1 MADSPRILPMQTNA
15 PLVNLA
21 GRTFNCPCHA
31 CAFFH
36 SRDEE
41 FEVYLPFAKEGFLAG
56 DKLVQLS
63 HKSHRADGKR
73 RLQEFGIDVET
84 AKDKQIDTRR
94 WEEAYLRG
102 GRFDQDAMLELIQ
115 DVLRTGHEEGFRMS
129 RLWANMEWALEDLPG
144 VNDIVE
150 YESRL
155 NEVLPKYND
164 VVVCTYDLSK
174 HSAAVVMDILRTH
187 PHVIVGGTMQENP
200 FYAPPAEFLKELRS
214 RDRQH

>member
-1 MADSPRILPMQTNA
+1 MILMIAIANA

-63 HKSHRADGKR
+63 QESHRADGAR
-73 RLQEFGIDVET
+73 RLQEFGIDVGS
-84 AKDKQIDTRR
+84 AKDGQIDARR

-102 GRFDQDAMLELIQ
+102 GRFDQNAMLELIQ

-144 VNDIVE
+144 VHDIVE

-174 HSAAVVMDILRTH
+174 HSAGVVMDILRTH
-187 PHVIVGGTMQENP
+187 PHVIVGGIMQENP
-200 FYAPPAEFLKELRS
+200 FYVAPAEFLKELRS
-214 RDRQH
+214 RDRREH